1 MVPALATN
9 LPGQLRMLDVIRT
22 HLEDAETML
31 LSVSFLRFSGLQLI
45 IDDLVRFTENGGRAR
60 VLTSTYMSHTQPE
73 ALRQLAS
80 LEGVEARLHFANPDK
95 ADGFHPKFLVFDGLS
110 GGSCWVGS
118 SNLSKGGLTSN
129 VEANLRHDDPEI
141 VARVSSTFDILWE
154 RPDTFPLDGSV
165 IDHYSMA
172 FLEAQSKLMASVSA
186 PLPQTPSSPSR
197 TTYAPN
203 EAQREALAQLK
214 RLRLAG
220 ETRAIAIAATGVGK
234 TFLAAFD
241 ALQADAKS
249 VLFVSH
255 RLEHLAQASETFAKV
270 FPSTFSTGLV
280 SGSEKSDGADLV
292 FATVRSANNSDRLA
306 KRHFDYMVVDE
317 FHHAAAPSYRKLL
330 DSVSPR
336 FLLGLTATPEREDGH
351 EILKLCDY
359 NVAYEVRLI
368 EAIRREWLIP
378 FHYFGISDD
387 TVDYNASFWRQ
398 RRFDPDEVEN
408 ALMLEKRVEHIL
420 GHACQKGFDGPKRV
434 AVGFC
439 AGVKHARFM
448 AESFLDRGEQAIA
461 LTGEDALEQRR
472 DIYERLQDP
481 RDELEWL
488 FVSDLLNEGVDLPA
502 INTLLF
508 LRPTQSATVFLQQLG
523 RGLRLSPDC
532 SVLTVLDF
540 VGRHR
545 NAWLS
550 LEALADKGAPRGA
563 RTHEE
568 FDITPPEHCEIILDD
583 KTHEVLREVN
593 RYTRRKKDRCKE
605 AYREVREEIGEPP
618 FPIDLIGRENIP
630 TPSEFRGAFG
640 SWLACRK
647 EMGDAEPWEEALDTE
662 SLAYEMLRRAELDW
676 QQQRVYAYAL
686 FWGYC
691 HSPEAPEDGYNAFF
705 ERFPRWNAEF
715 AELSTTKAQ
724 STIGKKL
731 GSCLGGQRLP
741 DEILDA
747 FPDTRTM
754 LEHVEKRLRYVLES
768 DYKTRH
774 GGVLRTPAELD
785 IHRKYSRP
793 EILNHFG
800 LQYDPARHN
809 QGVLA
814 FGEKDPSSDHI
825 ALITKLDTSTALQN
839 YQYKNAFDPDD
850 VRCFYWQSQNKQRQ
864 DNDSGRRIL
873 DHADLGVTLHL
884 FVQSKSH
891 SSPTYMGPVDV
902 VDVSGNGPMNV
913 TFRLIHVPPES
924 VIDDLNGRR

>member
-1 MVPALATN
+1 MVPGLATN

-22 HLEDAETML
+22 YLEISDTML

-45 IDDLVRFTENGGRAR
+45 IDDLARFTAAGGKAR

-73 ALRQLAS
+73 ALRQLAD
-80 LEGVEARLHFANPDK
+80 LEGVEARLHFARPDK
-95 ADGFHPKFLVFDGLS
+95 ADGFHPKFLVFEGPS

-141 VARVSSTFDILWE
+141 VARVSSTFDVLWE

-165 IDHYSMA
+165 IDHYAMA
-172 FLEAQSKLMASVSA
+172 FLEAQSKLMASAPA
-186 PLPQTPSSPSR
+186 PLPQIPSSPLRKS
-197 TTYAPN
+197 YVPN

-241 ALQADAKS
+241 ALQAGAKS

-255 RLEHLAQASETFAKV
+255 RLEHLTQARETFAKV
-270 FPSTFSTGLV
+270 FPKTFTKGLV
-280 SGSEKSDGADLV
+280 SSGEKKDTADLV
-292 FATVRSANNSDRLA
+292 FATVRSANSSECIA
-306 KRHFDYMVVDE
+306 KRRFDYMVVDE
-317 FHHAAAPSYRKLL
+317 FHHAAAPTYRNLL
-330 DSVSPR
+330 ETVSPD

-368 EAIRREWLIP
+368 EAIWREWLIP

-408 ALMLEKRVEHIL
+408 ALMLKERVEHIL
-420 GHACQKGFDGPKRV
+420 MHARQKGFDGSTRV

-439 AGVKHARFM
+439 AGVKHAHFM
-448 AESFLDRGEQAIA
+448 AERFVESGEQAIA
-461 LTGEDALEQRR
+461 LTGEDALERR
-472 DIYERLQDP
+472 REVYARLQDP
-481 RDELEWL
+481 KDELEWL

-523 RGLRLSPDC
+523 RGLRLSPNC
-532 SVLTVLDF
+532 NVLTVLDF

-550 LEALADKGAPRGA
+550 LEALADKSAPRGP
-563 RTHEE
+563 RTLRE
-568 FDITPPEHCEIILDD
+568 FDITPPKHCEIILDD
-583 KTHEVLREVN
+583 KTHEVLREVS
-593 RYTRRKKDRCKE
+593 RYTKRKKVRCKE
-605 AYREVREEIGEPP
+605 AYKEVREEIGEPP

-630 TPSEFRGAFG
+630 SPGEFRGAFG

-647 EMGDAEPWEEALDTE
+647 EMGDAEDWEDALGE
-662 SLAYEMLRRAELDW
+662 EELAHELLRRAELDW

-686 FWGYC
+686 FWGLC
-691 HSPEAPEDGYNAFF
+691 HSPDDPEAGYVAFF
-705 ERFPRWNAEF
+705 DRFPRWGVEF
-715 AELSTTKAQ
+715 AELATIKAWG
-724 STIGKKL
+724 TLKKKL
-731 GSCLGGQRLP
+731 GECLDGKRLADTIP
-741 DEILDA
+741 SA
-747 FPDTRTM
+747 FPDHQTM
-754 LEHVEKRLRYVLES
+754 LEHVEKRLRYVLEN

-774 GGVLRTPAELD
+774 GGVLRTPEKLEL
-785 IHRKYSRP
+785 HREYPRP
-793 EILNHFG
+793 VILNHFG

-809 QGVLA
+809 QGVLV
-814 FGEKDPSSDHI
+814 FGDEDPNPGHI
-825 ALITKLDTSTALQN
+825 VLITKLDTSTALQS
-839 YQYKNAFDPDD
+839 YQYENAFAPDD
-850 VRCFYWQSQNKQRQ
+850 PSCFYWQSQNKQRQ
-864 DNDSGRRIL
+864 DNESGRRIL
-873 DHADLGVTLHL
+873 DHRKLGITLHL
-884 FVQSKSH
+884 FVQSKSYAD
-891 SSPTYMGPVDV
+891 PTYMGPVDV
-902 VDVSGNGPMNV
+902 ADVSGNGPMNV
-913 TFRLIHVPPES
+913 TFRLVNTPS
-924 VIDDLNGRR
+924 YVVI